1 MRRRTTFTG
10 LTAVAVTLGFATA
23 EISGAVAQADDT
35 LPIEAEPL
43 TEEVVPVFI
52 SEEVV
57 QAVPATRPSIEGLP
71 EAQIAAEPDAAPTL
85 EAGTLRQLISRLDTP
100 QDLNR
105 QMECLAGTVYFEARG
120 EPIQGQLAVAKVV
133 MNRAESDIFPSNYCG
148 VVYQRS
154 QFSFVRGGKM
164 PRISRASSAWQRAKK
179 IARIA
184 HEGMWDSEAK
194 DSLYFHARY
203 VSPRWSRTK
212 SRRATIKT
220 HVFYR

>member
-1 MRRRTTFTG
+1 MGRKTT
-10 LTAVAVTLGFATA
+10 LTNLTVTAITLGFATA
-23 EISGAVAQADDT
+23 EISGAVAQGDDA
-35 LPIEAEPL
+35 LPLEDKAL
-43 TEEVVPVFI
+43 TEEVVPVFV

-57 QAVPATRPSIEGLP
+57 QSIPVETVTDEASP
-71 EAQIAAEPDAAPTL
+71 EAQINAQLVAAAVP
-85 EAGTLRQLISRLDTP
+85 EAGSLRQLVRRLDAP
-100 QDLNR
+100 ADLDR

-120 EPIQGQLAVAKVV
+120 EPIAGQLAVAKVV
-133 MNRAESDIFPSNYCG
+133 INRAQSDVFPSTYCD

-164 PRISRASSAWQRAKK
+164 PRIKRGSAAWQRAKK

-184 HEGMWDSEAK
+184 HDGLWDSEAK

-212 SRRATIKT
+212 SRRAAIKT
-220 HVFYR
+220 HIFYR

>member
-1 MRRRTTFTG
+1 MGRKTT
-10 LTAVAVTLGFATA
+10 LTNLTVVAITLGFATA
-23 EISGAVAQADDT
+23 EISGAVAQGDDALPLENKT
-35 LPIEAEPL
+35 L
-43 TEEVVPVFI
+43 TDEVVPVFV

-57 QAVPATRPSIEGLP
+57 QPIPAATEAP
-71 EAQIAAEPDAAPTL
+71 EAQIDAQPAAVAVP
-85 EAGTLRQLISRLDTP
+85 EAGSLRQLVRRLDAPT
-100 QDLNR
+100 DLDR

-120 EPIQGQLAVAKVV
+120 EPIAGQLAVAKVV
-133 MNRAESDIFPSNYCG
+133 MNRAESDVFPSSYCD

-164 PRISRASSAWQRAKK
+164 PRIKRASSAWQRAKK

-184 HEGMWDSEAK
+184 HDDLWDSEAK

-212 SRRATIKT
+212 SRRAAIKT
-220 HVFYR
+220 HIFYR

>member
-1 MRRRTTFTG
+1 MGRKTT
-10 LTAVAVTLGFATA
+10 LTNLTVVAITLGFATA
-23 EISGAVAQADDT
+23 EISGAVAQGDDA
-35 LPIEAEPL
+35 LPVEPEAL
-43 TEEVVPVFI
+43 TDEVVPVFV

-57 QAVPATRPSIEGLP
+57 QPVPAATEGDETSP
-71 EAQIAAEPDAAPTL
+71 EAQVDAQPAAVTVP
-85 EAGTLRQLISRLDTP
+85 EAGSLRQLVRSLDAPT
-100 QDLNR
+100 DLDR

-120 EPIQGQLAVAKVV
+120 EPIAGQLAVAKVV
-133 MNRAESDIFPSNYCG
+133 MNRAESDVFPSTYCD

-164 PRISRASSAWQRAKK
+164 PRIKRASSAWQRAKK

-184 HEGMWDSEAK
+184 HDDLWDSEAK

-212 SRRATIKT
+212 SRRAAIKT
-220 HVFYR
+220 HIFYR